1 MWLVAQWAARK
12 VECSVERLVDQS
24 AARWV
29 DRMAVL
35 KAGKSVELW
44 VGSLGNW

>member
-1 MWLVAQWAARK
+1 MVAQWAARK